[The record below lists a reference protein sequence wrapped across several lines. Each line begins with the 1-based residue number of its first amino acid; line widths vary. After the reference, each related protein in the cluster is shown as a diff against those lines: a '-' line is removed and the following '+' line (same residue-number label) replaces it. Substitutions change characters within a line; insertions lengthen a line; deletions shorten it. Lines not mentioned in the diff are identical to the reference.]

1 MKTLGERIK
10 ILRKSYKLSQARFAE
25 PLGISYGYISNIENN
40 KEIPSDMIIKSIT
53 VHYNTT
59 EEWIRSG
66 RGNMLAAALPLQD
79 MVEKKESEEKDMNKE
94 KMEENLEIGL
104 NENELFEML
113 GQQIFSRNI
122 NIPGREA
129 DDLMA
134 SAIQYMEETE
144 LDQTVILALGDFI
157 SDAAAA
163 AGDHA
168 FNMGFREGVRLF
180 RTLMKL

>member
-40 KEIPSDMIIKSIT
+40 KEIPSDMIIRSIT

-66 RGNMLAAALPLQD
+66 RGNMLAAALPMQG
-79 MVEKKESEEKDMNKE
+79 VAKEQESEEKDMQD
-94 KMEENLEIGL
+94 ENLEIGL
-104 NENELFEML
+104 NEDELFEML
-113 GQQIFSRNI
+113 GQHIFSRNI
-122 NIPGREA
+122 NVNGKKA

-134 SAIQYMEETE
+134 SAVQYMEKTKLDQKIIFE
-144 LDQTVILALGDFI
+144 LDDIIRDTAT
-157 SDAAAA
+157 A
-163 AGDHA
+163 AGDHG
-168 FNMGFREGVRLF
+168 FNMGFREGVRLC
-180 RTLMKL
+180 RILMKL

>member
-10 ILRKSYKLSQARFAE
+10 ILRKSYKLNQTQFAE

-40 KEIPSDMIIKSIT
+40 KEIPSDMLIKSIT
-53 VHYNTT
+53 IHYNTT

-66 RGNMLAAALPLQD
+66 CGNMLAAASPAQD
-79 MVEKKESEEKDMNKE
+79 MTEKQESEEKDMYG
-94 KMEENLEIGL
+94 ENLEIGL
-104 NENELFEML
+104 DENELFEIL
-113 GQQIFSRNI
+113 GQHIFSRNI
-122 NIPGREA
+122 NISGKKA

-134 SAIQYMEETE
+134 SAIQYMEKTE
-144 LDQTVILALGDFI
+144 LDQTIILALDDLI
-157 SDAAAA
+157 RDTATA

>member
-10 ILRKSYKLSQARFAE
+10 ILRKSYKLSQTRFAE

-66 RGNMLAAALPLQD
+66 RGNMLAAAPAQD
-79 MVEKKESEEKDMNKE
+79 IVEKQESGGKDMDGGKSE
-94 KMEENLEIGL
+94 DNLEIGL
-104 NENELFEML
+104 NEDKLFEML
-113 GQQIFSRNI
+113 GQHIFSQNI
-122 NIPGREA
+122 NISGKKA
-129 DDLMA
+129 DDLMD
-134 SAIQYMEETE
+134 SAIQYMKKTE
-144 LDQTVILALGDFI
+144 LDQTIILALDDFI
-157 SDAAAA
+157 RDTATA
-163 AGDHA
+163 AGDYA

-180 RTLMKL
+180 HALMKL